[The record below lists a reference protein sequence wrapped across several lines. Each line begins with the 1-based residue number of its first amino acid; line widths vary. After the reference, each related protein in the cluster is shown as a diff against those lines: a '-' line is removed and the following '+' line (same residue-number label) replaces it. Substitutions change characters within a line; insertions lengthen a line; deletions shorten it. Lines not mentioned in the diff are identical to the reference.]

1 MAPKR
6 ITGVPGWFGGTDYY
20 GADGAHAGTGVPN
33 LISGSMFCGDGDAA
47 GIFANGSF
55 EDE

>member
-20 GADGAHAGTGVPN
+20 SANGTHAGTGVPN

-47 GIFANGSF
+47 GIFGNGPF